1 MAGSIAKA
9 YVQVLP
15 SAEGL
20 RGKLSGVFNSEMPSA
35 GNSAGGVF
43 GSNLISKIKS
53 VIVAAGIGKM
63 LTEAIQVGAAMEQ
76 SIGGIETLFKD
87 SADAVI
93 KNAEQAYKTAGMSA
107 NQYMETVTSFSASLL
122 QGLGGDTAKAAEIA
136 DMAMVDMSDN
146 ANKMGTDMEAIQNAY
161 QGFAKQNYTLLDNLK
176 LGYGGTKTEMQRLLA
191 DAQKLTGV
199 EYDISNLSDVYS
211 AIHEIQ
217 KEMRISGLTAEEAA
231 EQVKAGLMTEE
242 EAFEALGTTAKEA
255 STTLSGS
262 LSSMKA
268 AFSNVLA
275 NLSLG
280 RDIGPSLKELG
291 NTVFTFIKGNL
302 LPMFGN
308 ILSALPE
315 LLQEVLSMA
324 IRGLNMIGDNAE
336 SIVQMGIDL
345 VTGIGSAIITALPY
359 LAESAWGII
368 TALGSALINKDW
380 LQIGSDVISN
390 LGSSLDLASGEILGT
405 DGNIVKSVLDSIATG
420 LPDVIASGG
429 EIVNSLVDGIFDALP
444 GLVDTALELLT
455 SFVGNLINGL
465 PEILETGKGMLLNL
479 VDGIRRAFPDIL
491 ESAGDAVMEL
501 LSGLVDKL
509 PDILTAGFNLITE
522 LIRGIGN
529 ALPDIISA
537 AGRVA
542 KKLWEGIKN
551 IDWLQL
557 GKDIIQGLING
568 IGAMAS
574 ALWDAAK
581 NIARSA
587 LNAIKDFFGI
597 NSPSRVMRDEVGK
610 FLPQGVAVG
619 VKENLSPV
627 SDAMHDMADLT
638 MDSFNASLRLDAS
651 KLTPVTENR
660 YGETSIQISVYGSQG
675 QSEEELA
682 ERVAE
687 RLLLEVDR
695 REAQLA

>member
-1 MAGSIAKA
+1 MAGKSSIAKA
-9 YVQVLP
+9 YVQILP
-15 SAEGL
+15 SADGL
-20 RGKLSGVFNSEMPSA
+20 KNKLSGVFGSEMPSA
-35 GNSAGGVF
+35 GSSAGSAF
-43 GSNLISKIKS
+43 GSNLIGKIKS

-122 QGLGGDTAKAAEIA
+122 QGLGGDTAKAADIA

-161 QGFAKQNYTLLDNLK
+161 QGFAKQNYTMLDNLK
-176 LGYGGTKTEMQRLLA
+176 LGYGGTQTEMQRLVA

-211 AIHEIQ
+211 AIHVIQEEIG
-217 KEMRISGLTAEEAA
+217 IT
-231 EQVKAGLMTEE
+231 
-242 EAFEALGTTAKEA
+242 GTTAKEA

-291 NTVFTFIKGNL
+291 STVFTFVKGNL

-308 ILSALPE
+308 ILSALPQV
-315 LLQEVLSMA
+315 LQGALNMA
-324 IRGLNMIGDNAE
+324 IQGLNMLADNGDA
-336 SIVQMGIDL
+336 ILQKGIDL
-345 VTGIGSAIITALPY
+345 VTGIGGAILAALPQ
-359 LAESAWGII
+359 LAEAAWGII
-368 TALGSALINKDW
+368 SSLGTALVNTDWTQVAQDTISGLNGS
-380 LQIGSDVISN
+380 IGLSAQEIIGTS
-390 LGSSLDLASGEILGT
+390 GSVVQSL
-405 DGNIVKSVLDSIATG
+405 LDSIATG
-420 LPDVIASGG
+420 LPDVLASGG
-429 EIVNSLVDGIFDALP
+429 KIVNSLVDGIFNTLP
-444 GLVDTALELLT
+444 DLVDTALELLT
-455 SFVGNLINGL
+455 SFVGNLLNGL
-465 PEILETGKGMLLNL
+465 PEILGTGKEILLNL
-479 VDGIRRAFPDIL
+479 VDGIRRAFPKIL
-491 ESAGDAVMEL
+491 ESAGDAVLEL
-501 LSGLVDKL
+501 LSGLVKNL
-509 PDILTAGFNLITE
+509 PSILSAGFDLITE

-529 ALPDIISA
+529 ALPDIVEA
-537 AGRVA
+537 AGRIV
-542 KKLWEGIKN
+542 KKLWNGIKE

-557 GKDIIQGLING
+557 GKDIIGGLING
-568 IGAMAS
+568 IGEMAS

-619 VKENLSPV
+619 VKQNLNPISE
-627 SDAMHDMADLT
+627 AMHDMADLT
-638 MDSFNASLRLDAS
+638 TDSFGGSLRLDTS

-687 RLLLEVDR
+687 RLLLEVER

>member
-1 MAGSIAKA
+1 
-9 YVQVLP
+9 
-15 SAEGL
+15 
-20 RGKLSGVFNSEMPSA
+20 
-35 GNSAGGVF
+35 
-43 GSNLISKIKS
+43 
-53 VIVAAGIGKM
+53 
-63 LTEAIQVGAAMEQ
+63 
-76 SIGGIETLFKD
+76 
-87 SADAVI
+87 
-93 KNAEQAYKTAGMSA
+93 MSA

-161 QGFAKQNYTLLDNLK
+161 QGFAKQNYTMLDNLK

-211 AIHEIQ
+211 AIHVIQEEIG
-217 KEMRISGLTAEEAA
+217 IT
-231 EQVKAGLMTEE
+231 
-242 EAFEALGTTAKEA
+242 GTTAKEA
-255 STTLSGS
+255 SSTLSGS

-291 NTVFTFIKGNL
+291 STVFTFVKGNL

-324 IRGLNMIGDNAE
+324 IQGLNMIGNNAN

-359 LAESAWGII
+359 LAEAAWGVI
-368 TALGSALINKDW
+368 TALGSALINTDW
-380 LQIGSDVISN
+380 LQIGGDVIN
-390 LGSSLDLASGEILGT
+390 GLRSSLDLAAGEILGT
-405 DGNIVKSVLDSIATG
+405 DGNIVKSLLDSISTG
-420 LPDVIASGG
+420 LPDVLSSGG
-429 EIVNSLVDGIFDALP
+429 EMVNSLVNGILNALP
-444 GLVDTALELLT
+444 VLVDIVLELLT
-455 SFVGNLINGL
+455 SFIDNLLDGL
-465 PEILETGKGMLLNL
+465 PEILETGNGIIQNL

-491 ESAGDAVMEL
+491 ESAGDAVVEL
-501 LSGLVDKL
+501 LSGLL
-509 PDILTAGFNLITE
+509 RNFPAILSAGFNMVFE
-522 LIRGIGN
+522 LIRGIDDT
-529 ALPDIISA
+529 LPVLGTA
-537 AGRVA
+537 AGELARKILEA
-542 KKLWEGIKN
+542 IKD
-551 IDWLQL
+551 IDWIEL
-557 GKDIIQGLING
+557 GKDIIRGLING
-568 IGAMAS
+568 IVEMHS
-574 ALWDAAK
+574 VLLNQVKNTAK
-581 NIARSA
+581 AA
-587 LNAIKDFFGI
+587 LNTVKGFFGI
-597 NSPSRVMRDEVGK
+597 ASPSKVMRDQVGK
-610 FLPQGVAVG
+610 YLPEGVAVG
-619 VKENLSPV
+619 VKQNLNPI

-638 MDSFNASLRLDAS
+638 MDSLNASLRLDAS

-682 ERVAE
+682 DRVAE
-687 RLLLEVDR
+687 RLLLEVER

>member
-1 MAGSIAKA
+1 MAGKNSIAKA
-9 YVQVLP
+9 YVQILP

-20 RGKLSGVFNSEMPSA
+20 RDKLSGVFGREMPTA
-35 GNSAGGVF
+35 GSDAGGAF

-63 LTEAIQVGAAMEQ
+63 ISEAIQIGGAMEQ

-122 QGLGGDTAKAAEIA
+122 QGLGGDTAKAADIA

-161 QGFAKQNYTLLDNLK
+161 QGFAKQNYTMLDNLK

-211 AIHEIQ
+211 AIHVIQEEIG
-217 KEMRISGLTAEEAA
+217 IT
-231 EQVKAGLMTEE
+231 
-242 EAFEALGTTAKEA
+242 GTTAKEA
-255 STTLSGS
+255 SSTLSGS
-262 LSSMKA
+262 MASMKA

-291 NTVFTFIKGNL
+291 NTVFTFVRGNL
-302 LPMFGN
+302 LPMIGN
-308 ILSALPE
+308 ILSALPS

-324 IRGLNMIGDNAE
+324 IQGLNMIGDNAE

-368 TALGSALINKDW
+368 TALGSALINTDW
-380 LQIGSDVISN
+380 LQIGSDVIGN
-390 LGSSLDLASGEILGT
+390 LRSSLNLAAGEILGT

-429 EIVNSLVDGIFDALP
+429 EIINSLVDGIFGALP
-444 GLVDTALELLT
+444 DLVDTALDLLT
-455 SFVGNLINGL
+455 SFVGNLLNGL

-509 PDILTAGFNLITE
+509 PDILRAGFDLICE

-529 ALPDIISA
+529 ALPDIVSA

-542 KKLWEGIKN
+542 KKLWDGIKN

-557 GKDIIQGLING
+557 GKDIIRGLING
-568 IGAMAS
+568 IGSMAS

-581 NIARSA
+581 NIAKSA
-587 LNAIKDFFGI
+587 LNAIKSFFGI

-619 VKENLSPV
+619 VKQNLNPISE
-627 SDAMHDMADLT
+627 AMHDMADLT
-638 MDSFNASLRLDAS
+638 TDSLGASLRLDTS
-651 KLTPVTENR
+651 KMAPVTENR
-660 YGETSIQISVYGSQG
+660 YGETSIQISVYGSPG
-675 QSEEELA
+675 QNEEELA
-682 ERVAE
+682 
-687 RLLLEVDR
+687 RLVMEEIR
-695 REAQLA
+695 FEIEKREAQLA